1 LWLARFS
8 KVKIISIDKPNHLSE
23 LFEVAALSRIAFYQN
38 RRDEV
43 PNQQLAKELAETANA
58 AGIREIA
65 ENLQHKNKNVQS
77 DCLKVLYEIGYLK
90 PELIAEYVQ
99 DFLVLLK
106 SKNNRMV
113 WGAMI
118 ALATVADK
126 KPNEIY
132 RQLAAVTD
140 AVDKGSLIT
149 VVWGVKAL
157 AKVAAADKTYK
168 QKIFPFL
175 TVKLQKCIPR
185 DVPMHAESI
194 LPAVDSGNKQEFLS
208 ILEARKPEMTP
219 SQLARL
225 RKVTKNL

>member
-1 LWLARFS
+1 MSVL
-8 KVKIISIDKPNHLSE
+8 N
-23 LFEVAALSRIAFYQN
+23 RIAFFQN

-43 PNQQLAKELAETANA
+43 SNQQLAKELAETENRV
-58 AGIREIA
+58 GIKEIA
-65 ENLQHKNKNVQS
+65 ENLQNKNQNVRS

-90 PELIAEYVQ
+90 PDLITDYTQ
-99 DFLVLLK
+99 DFLALLK

-118 ALATVADK
+118 AVATVADK
-126 KPNEIY
+126 KPREIY
-132 RQLAAVTD
+132 AKLGDVAA
-140 AVDKGSLIT
+140 AFEKGSLIT
-149 VVWGVKAL
+149 VVWGTKAL

-175 TVKLQKCIPR
+175 AAELKKCLPR

-194 LPAVDSGNKQEFLS
+194 LPAVDTENKQEFLS
-208 ILEARKPEMTP
+208 ILEARKPEMTA

-225 RKVTKNL
+225 KKVTKNL